1 MADLW
6 FGAVSAKYGH
16 TISVWWPYDVF
27 RLGVMCEMFLKSKGR
42 TLHSKAKYAQFGIVH
57 SVTSVHTAERGIE
70 Q

>member
-1 MADLW
+1 M
-6 FGAVSAKYGH
+6 
-16 TISVWWPYDVF
+16 WWPYDVF

-57 SVTSVHTAERGIE
+57 SVTSVHSAERGIE